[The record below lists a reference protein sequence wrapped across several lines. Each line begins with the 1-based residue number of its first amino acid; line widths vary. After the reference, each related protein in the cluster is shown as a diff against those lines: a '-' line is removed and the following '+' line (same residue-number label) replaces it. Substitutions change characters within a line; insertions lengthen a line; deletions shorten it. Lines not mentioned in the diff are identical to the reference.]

1 MQPQNTVSP
10 HAPGWRRARHALLF
24 IVAVLSLGVLLGPP
38 AWTPTIRWLLVPIG
52 LAFCVVS
59 VKADRLQGM
68 TLRALADDFRSG
80 RRSPPSYWSDV
91 AVVLFVG
98 AMVVP
103 SLRGG

>member
-1 MQPQNTVSP
+1 MQTRPKVP
-10 HAPGWRRARHALLF
+10 RPGAGWCRARNALLWT
-24 IVAVLSLGVLLGPP
+24 VAALSLGVLVGPP
-38 AWTPTIRWLLVPIG
+38 AWTSTIRWLLVPIG

-68 TLRALADDFRSG
+68 TLRTLAEDFRSG

-103 SLRGG
+103 SLRGS